1 MLQYRHLAS
10 LYSVIDDEETGDVAL
25 GPGGHPRLTYRT
37 RGGDVPKVR
46 DFFSKCAKVLLAAG
60 AGEVWLPDEA
70 QTVVRTQREADAV
83 ATRPIDLGGMLCAA
97 PHLLGTCRMGPR
109 PYHAVVDSWGA
120 VHGVEGLTVADGSIM
135 PTSISVDPSLTI
147 MAMADAIAYRL
158 AAAG

>member
-1 MLQYRHLAS
+1 
-10 LYSVIDDEETGDVAL
+10 
-25 GPGGHPRLTYRT
+25 
-37 RGGDVPKVR
+37 
-46 DFFSKCAKVLLAAG
+46 
-60 AGEVWLPDEA
+60 
-70 QTVVRTQREADAV
+70 
-83 ATRPIDLGGMLCAA
+83 
-97 PHLLGTCRMGPR
+97 MGPR